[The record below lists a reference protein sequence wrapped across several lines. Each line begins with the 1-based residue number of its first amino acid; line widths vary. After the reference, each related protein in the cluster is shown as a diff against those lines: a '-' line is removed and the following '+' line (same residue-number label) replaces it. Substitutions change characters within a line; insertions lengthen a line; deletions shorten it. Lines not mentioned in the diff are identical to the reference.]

1 MSTATESHRWR
12 AESVGRLQAA
22 MADGSHHARA
32 AFGHWYRVRVWN
44 SIATRVIMRPFAFET
59 EHDIR
64 VAFVDLE
71 RRWGVRHAVLCAL
84 AALDPA
90 LHDVLAQSVLRRV
103 FDAALQRMNL
113 EDDPADVIGA
123 LE

>member
-1 MSTATESHRWR
+1 MSATECRRWR
-12 AESVGRLQAA
+12 AESVRRLQEA

-44 SIATRVIMRPFAFET
+44 SIATRIIARPFAFET
-59 EHDIR
+59 EHAIR

-71 RRWGVRHAVLCAL
+71 QRWTVRHQALCKEAG
-84 AALDPA
+84 LDP
-90 LHDVLAQSVLRRV
+90 VLWEVLSTSVLRRV
-103 FDAALQRMNL
+103 FDTALQRMNL
-113 EDDPADVIGA
+113 KDDPADIIGA